1 MNVSLRVFIFL
12 YLMIFY
18 LYVNIESIYNTN
30 TNKSSPKYI
39 RTICYLMI
47 IFIQAI
53 TNDSII
59 INNNIKDGKII
70 IVLIL
75 RIYNL

>member
-18 LYVNIESIYNTN
+18 LYVNFESIYNIN
-30 TNKSSPKYI
+30 TNKSSSKYI

-47 IFIQAI
+47 IFKQAI
-53 TNDSII
+53 TNDSNI
-59 INNNIKDGKII
+59 INDNIDDGKII